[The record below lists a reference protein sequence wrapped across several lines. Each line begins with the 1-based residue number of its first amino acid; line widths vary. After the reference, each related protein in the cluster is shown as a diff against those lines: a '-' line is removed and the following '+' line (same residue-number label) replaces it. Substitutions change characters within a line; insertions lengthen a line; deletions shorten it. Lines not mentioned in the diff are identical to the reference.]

1 MLKVMTLNINYYIA
15 KHGAWLNRRDLIRQ
29 AIQDAEPDIV
39 ALQAVEADP
48 TFAEGRDQA
57 TMLSQ
62 LLPEFRYVH
71 FQPATKV
78 PSGRIQ
84 GPAILARLTIAQTAS
99 LPLTLLPGLEDANRR
114 VVLAASFA
122 LASGTLHVFDAHF
135 SWVKEQALLN
145 VQEALPFVGAFVGH
159 ALIVGDLNNTPDG
172 DALQQFRDAGWT
184 DAWAAL
190 HPAENGFT
198 FESNQ
203 PEIRI
208 DYAWMNQALAPRVRA
223 VQIIATRP
231 GPGGTHASNH
241 FGLLATFDL
250 DPLRPENATAERVGR
265 GFSSGNPK

>member
-15 KHGAWLNRRDLIRQ
+15 KHGAWLTRRDLIRQ
-29 AIQDAEPDIV
+29 AIQDAGPDII

-62 LLPEFRYVH
+62 LLPGYRYVH
-71 FQPATKV
+71 FQPAIKE
-78 PSGRIQ
+78 PSGRMQ
-84 GPAILARLTIAQTAS
+84 GSAILARLTMTQTAA

-122 LASGTLHVFDAHF
+122 LASGTLHIFDAHF

-145 VQEALPFVGAFVGH
+145 MREALSFVGAFEGYG
-159 ALIVGDLNNTPDG
+159 LIVGDLNNTPDG
-172 DALQQFRDAGWT
+172 DAMQQLRDAGWT

-203 PEIRI
+203 PKIRI
-208 DYAWMNQALAPRVRA
+208 DYAWMNQALAPQVRA
-223 VQIIATRP
+223 VEIVANRP
-231 GPGGTHASNH
+231 GSGGTHASNH
-241 FGLLATFDL
+241 FGLLAIFDL
-250 DPLRPENATAERVGR
+250 DTRRLGNTTAET
-265 GFSSGNPK
+265 